1 MLLQSSTID
10 GRGFTS
16 KIADFGL
23 SQKMEELETH
33 ISSMFQGT
41 PSHMAPEVFLEGT
54 QSKAADV

>member
-1 MLLQSSTID
+1 MLLKSSTAD
-10 GRGFTS
+10 SRCFTS

-23 SQKMEELETH
+23 SQEMEELETH
-33 ISSMFQGT
+33 ISNMFQGT